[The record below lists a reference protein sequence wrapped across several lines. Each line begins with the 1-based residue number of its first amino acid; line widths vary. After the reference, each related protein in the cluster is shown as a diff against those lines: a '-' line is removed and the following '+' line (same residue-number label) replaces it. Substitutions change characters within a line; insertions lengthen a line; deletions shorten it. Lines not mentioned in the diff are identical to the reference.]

1 MRLLLLFLASV
12 VSAVLD
18 SALRLMG
25 QCQLDTKFDA
35 IRLWPL
41 SSFNNDVNDLLVE
54 QKKVVMVEVQDRYF
68 EAEMK

>member
-12 VSAVLD
+12 VSAELD
-18 SALRLMG
+18 SALKLMG

-41 SSFNNDVNDLLVE
+41 SSRSNDVNDLLVE